1 MDDHRSRTRTRR
13 AAWAAESMALDTT
26 PQAYAAPSFAQML
39 ALVFCGGMV
48 GTIGAATKYWVRF
61 VSSLP
66 TDRGSEAID

>member
-1 MDDHRSRTRTRR
+1 
-13 AAWAAESMALDTT
+13 MALDTT